1 MIQRFQ
7 KLLEKILDLYI
18 FVSVEYMKH
27 NKVDFLNIIFETQY
41 NHWSLYPVILC
52 MILWNYS
59 IQKIVP
65 QPELLG
71 WALCGIFPLCSKFL
85 TLKISNK
92 IIYII
97 SHVIVAAG
105 IVFSEVCLS
114 ENYPLY
120 IMALVI
126 YFAIAMFMR
135 FVHNKFLTNGMYS
148 LIIPLATSVISL
160 LVLDSIDY
168 AFFEDYYIMFIVIL
182 IIVYVLG
189 YYFEHYLSSITKNEG
204 SAGNMPSEAIFKSGF
219 TMVLGLLLVIL
230 VGICIIINSDVIRE
244 FFDKIRDMIL
254 DGIAYVMGILGN
266 SNTDDIGAIT
276 EQLEFKQEPETTD
289 SDFLRVFNQIF
300 WTCLY
305 IFVTVVI
312 GFGLYFIFN
321 MIVNFFRD
329 KMDNPP
335 KVHIEN
341 AGKDVRES
349 VWQKDGFKKKEKK
362 GLFLNDTQKVRRMY
376 QKKILSDKEFI
387 KNEKSHN
394 KKMQA
399 TTAREYSEYINN
411 MTIADIYE
419 KARYSG
425 QPCDKE
431 DVKRMKEA
439 CK

>member
-182 IIVYVLG
+182 IIVYVL
-189 YYFEHYLSSITKNEG
+189 
-204 SAGNMPSEAIFKSGF
+204 
-219 TMVLGLLLVIL
+219 
-230 VGICIIINSDVIRE
+230 
-244 FFDKIRDMIL
+244 
-254 DGIAYVMGILGN
+254 
-266 SNTDDIGAIT
+266 
-276 EQLEFKQEPETTD
+276 
-289 SDFLRVFNQIF
+289 
-300 WTCLY
+300 
-305 IFVTVVI
+305 
-312 GFGLYFIFN
+312 
-321 MIVNFFRD
+321 
-329 KMDNPP
+329 
-335 KVHIEN
+335 
-341 AGKDVRES
+341 
-349 VWQKDGFKKKEKK
+349 
-362 GLFLNDTQKVRRMY
+362 
-376 QKKILSDKEFI
+376 
-387 KNEKSHN
+387 
-394 KKMQA
+394 
-399 TTAREYSEYINN
+399 
-411 MTIADIYE
+411 
-419 KARYSG
+419 
-425 QPCDKE
+425 
-431 DVKRMKEA
+431 
-439 CK
+439 